1 MDPFQKIHHP
11 SERPLVTW
19 LRRLSP
25 ASLTIPTRE
34 QWRIIAGAALG
45 ILLTGWLSQWLAP
58 ANTAW
63 LIAPVGASA
72 VLVFGVPSSPLAQP
86 WSVVGGN
93 TLSALVGT
101 ACALSIPDTSLAA
114 ALAVSLA
121 IGTMLLARCLHPP
134 GGAAALLVVLS
145 HNVSWSFAAFP
156 VFFNSLLLVVVGMAF
171 NSLTGRAYPHR
182 HVPDREAPQP
192 TDANRFTRADLDA
205 ALQQYN
211 QVLDVDPDDLVDL
224 LQHAQ
229 AIAYQR
235 TLGELLC
242 RDVMTPDPRAVEFGT
257 ELHEAWKIMR
267 TSRVRALPVVD
278 RARRVVGIVT
288 LADFLTH
295 ARLDDHPGLAARLQD
310 LLRPSGRT
318 HSDRPEVVGQIMT
331 RKVRVM
337 SADRPAVDLL
347 PLFSEAGHHHLP
359 IIDHENRLVGIL
371 TQSDL
376 VRALSNAVQR
386 SG

>member
-1 MDPFQKIHHP
+1 
-11 SERPLVTW
+11 
-19 LRRLSP
+19 
-25 ASLTIPTRE
+25 
-34 QWRIIAGAALG
+34 
-45 ILLTGWLSQWLAP
+45 
-58 ANTAW
+58 
-63 LIAPVGASA
+63 
-72 VLVFGVPSSPLAQP
+72 
-86 WSVVGGN
+86 
-93 TLSALVGT
+93 
-101 ACALSIPDTSLAA
+101 
-114 ALAVSLA
+114 
-121 IGTMLLARCLHPP
+121 MLQ
-134 GGAAALLVVLS
+134 
-145 HNVSWSFAAFP
+145 N
-156 VFFNSLLLVVVGMAF
+156 
-171 NSLTGRAYPHR
+171 
-182 HVPDREAPQP
+182 
-192 TDANRFTRADLDA
+192 
-205 ALQQYN
+205 
-211 QVLDVDPDDLVDL
+211 
-224 LQHAQ
+224 AQ

-337 SADRPAVDLL
+337 SADRPSVDLL

-386 SG
+386 S